1 MVGGTNKGDLIVW
14 HVATGQVVTE
24 KKGVS
29 EHPLTSVDW
38 NPTKRDEVAFID
50 KNGHWSVVK
59 TQTALAGPPESEPVK
74 DKAKA
79 KQQQSSKNDHD
90 EMNEDELAAALFD
103 DDEDEDENSFSI
115 RKIKK
120 ETGFLNEDEPS
131 RDGLE
136 SVVSEA
142 TTTNEGGGSKKQVWP
157 LTQFFSVSFV

>member
-50 KNGHWSVVK
+50 KNGHWSVLK
-59 TQTALAGPPESEPVK
+59 TQTALAGPNESEPVK

-79 KQQQSSKNDHD
+79 KALSMKAIAARSNIKQYLDEEKARNGALQQQIV
-90 EMNEDELAAALFD
+90 M
-103 DDEDEDENSFSI
+103 I
-115 RKIKK
+115 
-120 ETGFLNEDEPS
+120 
-131 RDGLE
+131 
-136 SVVSEA
+136 
-142 TTTNEGGGSKKQVWP
+142 
-157 LTQFFSVSFV
+157 